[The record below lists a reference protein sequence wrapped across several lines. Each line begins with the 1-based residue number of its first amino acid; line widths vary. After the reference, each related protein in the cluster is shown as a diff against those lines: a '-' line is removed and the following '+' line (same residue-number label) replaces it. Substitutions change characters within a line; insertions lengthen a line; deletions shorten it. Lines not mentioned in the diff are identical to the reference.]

1 MKEEQPSG
9 MDGCFLI
16 WIQVFGSVVF
26 QCVPSQAGMWHGKM
40 TLSVIHHLLLKPLF
54 RGKGR

>member
-40 TLSVIHHLLLKPLF
+40 N
-54 RGKGR
+54 